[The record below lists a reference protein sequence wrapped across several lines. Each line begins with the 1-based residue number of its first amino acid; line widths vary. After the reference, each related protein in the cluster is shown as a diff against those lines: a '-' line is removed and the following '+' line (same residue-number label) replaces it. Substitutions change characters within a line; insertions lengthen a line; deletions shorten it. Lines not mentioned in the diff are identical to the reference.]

1 MEENLVYVNKVRP
14 FFFSNEKMMCL
25 WCRFGINVRCD
36 SREKRG
42 VFRSLFPPE
51 FYFFIYLSC
60 ICTVPSL
67 ILLAF
72 DNLLFQRLSIASMVK
87 NTASSDFA
95 VVLR

>member
-1 MEENLVYVNKVRP
+1 
-14 FFFSNEKMMCL
+14 MCL

-60 ICTVPSL
+60 ICTAPSL
-67 ILLAF
+67 ILIAF

-87 NTASSDFA
+87 NTASSDFV